1 MAATV
6 PASRTTTHGALM
18 HPAPYPTRRPAA
30 LHLLHGWWVA
40 SCPDCGHELGRRRD
54 QEAGEEEPK
63 DAADDRLL
71 AHLGQRVGGLE
82 AEAGVRRGSWKISV
96 AQ

>member
-30 LHLLHGWWVA
+30 LHLLHGWWIA
-40 SCPDCGHELGRRRD
+40 SCPDCGHELGRSRD
-54 QEAGEEEPK
+54 QEQAEH
-63 DAADDRLL
+63 A
-71 AHLGQRVGGLE
+71 GQR
-82 AEAGVRRGSWKISV
+82 RRCPICREDP
-96 AQ
+96 